1 VVNKMADCELCG
13 VARPTLCP
21 IKVDVPAYRSAF
33 PTGMWM
39 GICEEC
45 TNASHKANGLR
56 SKVDGKKCYLCGIK
70 GVDLFSTDIKIPDFS
85 EPYYKDKRRLLCG
98 PCLEAAENA
107 YNIRQKEKAHAS
119 HH

>member
-1 VVNKMADCELCG
+1 MADCELCG

>member
-1 VVNKMADCELCG
+1 
-13 VARPTLCP
+13 
-21 IKVDVPAYRSAF
+21 AYRSAF

>member
-1 VVNKMADCELCG
+1 MADCELCG

-21 IKVDVPAYRSAF
+21 VKVDVPAYRNAF

-45 TNASHKANGLR
+45 TNASHEANGLR
-56 SKVDGKKCYLCGIK
+56 SKADGKKCYLCGIK
-70 GVDLFSTDIKIPDFS
+70 GVDLFTTDIKIPDFS
-85 EPYYKDKRRLLCG
+85 EPYYKDKSRLLCG

-107 YNIRQKEKAHAS
+107 YNKRQKEKAHES